1 MAICKYCGKYVDESQ
16 ARQAR
21 FSGVREYYH
30 EQCYRASRQASRDAN
45 TENWYQTSIIGKSIR
60 GILYFIFIAGLV
72 YLLIDN
78 FFPSLPS
85 AANIFISFLCGI
97 LTALKPKLR
106 NSKLPVLFPILVI
119 VLYLILKK

>member
-1 MAICKYCGKYVDESQ
+1 MEKNLEGKYVAESQ

-21 FSGVREYYH
+21 FCGVKEYYH
-30 EQCYRASRQASRDAN
+30 ESCYRLSGQATRDAN

-72 YLLIDN
+72 YLLIDY

-85 AANIFISFLCGI
+85 AASIFISFSCGI

-119 VLYLILKK
+119 VLYLIFKK

>member
-1 MAICKYCGKYVDESQ
+1 MAICKYCGKYVAESQ

-21 FSGVREYYH
+21 FSGIREYYH
-30 EQCYRASRQASRDAN
+30 EQCYRASGQAARDAN
-45 TENWYQTSIIGKSIR
+45 TENWYRTAKAGKSIR

-72 YLLIDN
+72 YLLIDY

-85 AANIFISFLCGI
+85 AASIFISFLCGI

-119 VLYLILKK
+119 VLYVLLKK

>member
-1 MAICKYCGKYVDESQ
+1 MAICKYCGKYVAESQ

-21 FSGVREYYH
+21 FCGVKEYYH
-30 EQCYRASRQASRDAN
+30 ESCYRLSGQATRDAN

-72 YLLIDN
+72 YLLIDY

-85 AANIFISFLCGI
+85 AASIFISFLCGI
-97 LTALKPKLR
+97 LTVLKPKLR

-119 VLYLILKK
+119 VLYLIFKK

>member
-1 MAICKYCGKYVDESQ
+1 MAICKYCGKYVAESQ

-21 FSGVREYYH
+21 FCGVKEYYH
-30 EQCYRASRQASRDAN
+30 ESCYRLSGQATRDAN

-72 YLLIDN
+72 YLLIDY

-85 AANIFISFLCGI
+85 AASIFISFSCGI

-119 VLYLILKK
+119 VLYLIFKK

>member
-1 MAICKYCGKYVDESQ
+1 MAICKYCGKYVAESQ

-21 FSGVREYYH
+21 FCGVKEYYH
-30 EQCYRASRQASRDAN
+30 ESCYRLSGQATRDAN

-72 YLLIDN
+72 YLLIDY

-85 AANIFISFLCGI
+85 AASIFISFSCGI

-106 NSKLPVLFPILVI
+106 NSKLPVLFPILVR
-119 VLYLILKK
+119 VLYLIFKK